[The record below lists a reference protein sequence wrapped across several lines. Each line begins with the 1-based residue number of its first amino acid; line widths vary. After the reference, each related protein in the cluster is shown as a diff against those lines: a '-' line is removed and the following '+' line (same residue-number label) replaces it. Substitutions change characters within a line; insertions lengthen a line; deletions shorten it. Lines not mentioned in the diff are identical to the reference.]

1 MTDPRLGAK
10 WRETLGKMHELQW
23 ISMEIRRL
31 SPVVYVFFGKARETF
46 EFEGFT
52 VPKGWAVLWGHRSSH
67 IRPEIYSE
75 PEEFDPSRFSPSRA
89 EHLRHEHAFVPNGY
103 EFAPLFLQVFLVELY
118 RAFDVVIAQPQDV
131 GLDWSRVPSEP
142 GEGLRASVKRRWGV
156 RGTPR
161 SSAKI
166 IEIGH
171 TPAMP
176 SRKTP
181 CHPEERSDE
190 GSRSL
195 KRNAEILRLE
205 LRMTEVRRRDDS
217 LYLPAD

>member
-1 MTDPRLGAK
+1 VGAILELSK
-10 WRETLGKMHELQW
+10 RPDLREKLMDEIRRSSPEGPLTLETLGTMHELQR

-89 EHLRHEHAFVPNGY
+89 EHLRHEHAFVPNGAGPPTGHKCAGY

-118 RAFDVVIAQPQDV
+118 RAFDVVIAQPQDLS
-131 GLDWSRVPSEP
+131 LDWSRVPPEP
-142 GEGLRASVKRRWGV
+142 REGLRASV
-156 RGTPR
+156 
-161 SSAKI
+161 
-166 IEIGH
+166 
-171 TPAMP
+171 
-176 SRKTP
+176 
-181 CHPEERSDE
+181 
-190 GSRSL
+190 
-195 KRNAEILRLE
+195 
-205 LRMTEVRRRDDS
+205 RRR
-217 LYLPAD
+217 